1 MGHLSQEWT
10 MAKPKTDDLWGA
22 YRVGLASFLGALER
36 AEVAGKFNDPANFA
50 SMLNLGLTRFGLA
63 ASDLSREEEIS
74 KGAISKWMNG
84 LAVPP
89 APTRK
94 TVINWIK
101 RKSQEQLERLDR

>member
-1 MGHLSQEWT
+1 MP
-10 MAKPKTDDLWGA
+10 KPKSDDLWGA
-22 YRVGLASFLGALER
+22 YREGLAGFLGALER
-36 AEVAGKFNDPANFA
+36 AEAAGKFNEPANFA
-50 SMLNLGLTRFGLA
+50 SLLSLSLTRFGLA

-89 APTRK
+89 PPTRK

-101 RKSQEQLERLDR
+101 RKSHEQLDQFR